1 MQILNELIQ
10 TLSEANPKLIDCLAK
25 TKVLLYQIGRKDLV
39 DWVSSEINGY
49 GEAVELPSYRL
60 VHAQVKGNVANLAY
74 VYQSHP
80 LPTMH
85 LTETQQ
91 KNLHQIEM
99 RESIGVLENLL
110 VDNKHGFSRPL
121 PVEVCQ
127 IFDKAFTGGYTVQ
140 KAWCDI
146 GVGQIDQILI
156 QVRSRLLDFLL
167 ELREIL
173 GSEETEEGVKEIAKL
188 PAVAST
194 FTNAIYGNNN
204 TILVGN
210 QNQQQIHIE
219 QSMGDFT
226 QLEGTL
232 KSHGVSQADI
242 ESLKDALLSE
252 PLATLTGEKQ
262 FGPKVGGWMKTMLAK
277 VVDTT
282 WQIELGVAAGLLTTV
297 IQKFYG
303 WQ

>member
-39 DWVSSEINGY
+39 DWVSNEINGY
-49 GEAVELPSYRL
+49 GEASELPAYRV

-74 VYQSHP
+74 IHQSHP

-85 LTETQQ
+85 LSKSQQ
-91 KNLHQIEM
+91 KNLHQIQM

-110 VDNKHGFSRPL
+110 VDNKNGLSRPL
-121 PVEVCQ
+121 PLEICHL
-127 IFDKAFTGGYTVQ
+127 FDEALTGGFTVQ

-146 GVGQIDQILI
+146 GVGQVDQILI

-173 GSEETEEGVKEIAKL
+173 GAEDSEAGVKEIAKL
-188 PAVAST
+188 PAVGST

-210 QNQQQIHIE
+210 QNQQQVQIE
-219 QSMGDFT
+219 QMMGDFM
-226 QLEGTL
+226 QLENTL

-242 ESLKDALLSE
+242 DELKNALQAEPVSSLAED
-252 PLATLTGEKQ
+252 KQ
-262 FGPKVGGWMKTMLAK
+262 FGPKVGMWMKTMFSKA
-277 VVDTT
+277 VDAT